1 MKLRDSRN
9 LLARIMALATVA
21 GLSTLGLAQ
30 AGGMSAEETFQIG
43 GSCAGLA
50 YLNKGQISM
59 VLSAAFS
66 DDLHSFCYPEEPSE
80 CADYSAFLQGA
91 GKLTTG
97 DDDFH
102 CSLNN

>member
-1 MKLRDSRN
+1 M
-9 LLARIMALATVA
+9 MAFASIA
-21 GLSTLGLAQ
+21 CLSTTGLAQ
-30 AGGMSAEETFQIG
+30 SGGMSGEETFQIG

-50 YLNKGQISM
+50 YLNKSQIST
-59 VLSAAFS
+59 VLTAAFS

-80 CADYSAFLQGA
+80 CSDYSAFLQGA

-102 CSLNN
+102 CSLNQ